1 MNAKVKKIL
10 IFDDD
15 EDIVSICTFILEEDG
30 WEVLAYE
37 DCNYLS
43 ERIISFAPNVILM
56 DNWIPEEGGIT
67 ATRQI
72 KANSSL
78 AHIPV
83 IYFSANSNIET
94 LAANAGADL
103 ILSKPFDLDQ
113 LRQITTQAIDAR

>member
-1 MNAKVKKIL
+1 MNVKVKKIL

-15 EDIVSICTFILEEDG
+15 EDIVSICTYILEEDG

-37 DCNYLS
+37 DCNHLT
-43 ERIISFAPNVILM
+43 ERITSFAPNVILM
-56 DNWIPEEGGIT
+56 DNWIPEEGGVT
-67 ATRQI
+67 ATRKI

-83 IYFSANSNIET
+83 IYFSANSDIEM
-94 LAANAGADL
+94 LAADAGADL

-113 LRQITTQAIDAR
+113 LRHITTQAIEAH